1 MARIPC
7 LLAILLSPARP
18 RPSGRQWRFRTTAT
32 SERKAVASMARIF
45 SLVAIL
51 LLCGS
56 ALAQRQPLEISD
68 DDHEAVVVT
77 PSPTDGLVL
86 VRTDEVPYG
95 TAPDW
100 QNSLRRQVGGL
111 QVADLNG
118 DGWNDVVVGCYISN
132 SYPPYTDWENLI
144 YFNTGGQLEA
154 NPSWVSADE
163 VSTGDIQV
171 AFINADPYPDVFAA
185 NGGASM
191 SASVIYFGGPGG
203 PSTTPGWY
211 SAVPGAAWNNYALP
225 FDLDHDGDV
234 DVITANQGNSPSDPY
249 RPIFVFF
256 NNGGTLANVPGWQSA
271 ETSIQNFLA
280 MGDYDRDG
288 WEDLAVSKWA
298 NFASGI
304 YANRGG
310 QLETTP
316 IWTTGDTDTDKGV
329 AWADVDGD
337 QWPDLALGHDPTQL
351 WGNDHGALS
360 VVWSAQ
366 APYFGHSDVAF
377 CDVDRDGDQ
386 DLAEDHFSNGQVR
399 IYLNRDGVLDSA
411 PSWIYDSPT
420 VGTALAFGDLNG
432 DQWPDLVVGNSGE
445 PCVKVF
451 YAVPSTT
458 PVPADA
464 APRAVVLHGAAPNPF
479 NPRTTVAFT
488 LTTPSAVTL
497 RLHDAAGRLVRDL
510 ASGEAWPAGRH
521 EVVWDGRDDRGRE
534 APSGLYLAQLEA
546 AGTALI
552 CKLLLAR

>member
-1 MARIPC
+1 MRYLPT
-7 LLAILLSPARP
+7 LFL
-18 RPSGRQWRFRTTAT
+18 
-32 SERKAVASMARIF
+32 VF
-45 SLVAIL
+45 SLTMPAAADDL
-51 LLCGS
+51 P
-56 ALAQRQPLEISD
+56 REISAD
-68 DDHEAVVVT
+68 GHETIVVT

-86 VRTDEVPYG
+86 VRTEEVPYG

-144 YFNTGGQLEA
+144 YYNTGGQLEA
-154 NPSWVSADE
+154 SPSWVSADE

-171 AFINADPYPDVFAA
+171 AFINDDPYPDVFSA

-191 SASVIYFGGPGG
+191 SPSVIYFGGPDG
-203 PSTTPGWY
+203 PSPTPGWS
-211 SAVPGAAWNNYALP
+211 SAVPGSAWCNYALP
-225 FDLDHDGDV
+225 FDVDHDGDV
-234 DVITANQGNSPSDPY
+234 DVITANQGSVAPDSF
-249 RPIFVFF
+249 RPIFIFF
-256 NNGGTLANVPGWQSA
+256 NHEGTLANVPGWQSA
-271 ETSIQNFLA
+271 ELSIQNFLA

-298 NFASGI
+298 NFESGI

-310 QLETTP
+310 ALDSTP
-316 IWTTGDTDTDKGV
+316 IWTTGDDDTDKGV

-337 QWPDLALGHDPTQL
+337 EWLDLALGHDPTQV
-351 WGNDHGALS
+351 WGNDHGAFS
-360 VVWSAQ
+360 VAWSAQ

-458 PVPADA
+458 PVPSDA

-488 LTTPSAVTL
+488 LAATATITL
-497 RLHDAAGRLVRDL
+497 RIHDAAGRLVRVL
-510 ASGEAWPAGRH
+510 ASGEMLAAGRH
-521 EVVWDGRDDRGRE
+521 EIAWDGRDDRGRD
-534 APSGLYLAQLEA
+534 APTGSYVAQLDA
-546 AGTALI
+546 SATTLAG
-552 CKLLLAR
+552 KLMLVR

>member
-1 MARIPC
+1 MTMRYFHI
-7 LLAILLSPARP
+7 LLAVLGLVGTTYAQDLP
-18 RPSGRQWRFRTTAT
+18 R
-32 SERKAVASMARIF
+32 
-45 SLVAIL
+45 
-51 LLCGS
+51 
-56 ALAQRQPLEISD
+56 EISD
-68 DDHEAVVVT
+68 DGREVVVVT
-77 PSPTDGLVL
+77 PSPTDGLVE

-154 NPSWVSADE
+154 NPSWISADE

-171 AFINADPYPDVFAA
+171 ALINDDAYPDVFAA

-203 PSTTPGWY
+203 PATTPGWY
-211 SAVPGAAWNNYALP
+211 SAEPGAAWTNYALP

-234 DVITANQGNSPSDPY
+234 DVITANQGNSPDDAY
-249 RPIFVFF
+249 RPIYVFF
-256 NNGGTLANVPGWQSA
+256 NHDGVLANVPGWW
-271 ETSIQNFLA
+271 TPDLSIQNYLA
-280 MGDYDRDG
+280 MGDYDGDG

-298 NFASGI
+298 NFQSGI

-310 QLETTP
+310 TLETTP
-316 IWTTGDTDTDKGV
+316 IWTTGTTDTDKGV

-337 QWPDLALGHDPTQL
+337 TWPDLALGHTPTQL

-366 APYFGHSDVAF
+366 ASYFGHSDIAF

-399 IYLNRDGVLDSA
+399 IYLNRDGVLDSV
-411 PSWIYDSPT
+411 PSWVYDSPT

-464 APRAVVLHGAAPNPF
+464 TPRAVVLHGAAPNPF

-488 LTTPSAVTL
+488 LAAAGPVTL
-497 RLHDAAGRLVRDL
+497 RIHDAAGRLVRVLADGIDL
-510 ASGEAWPAGRH
+510 SAGRQ
-521 EVVWDGRDDRGRE
+521 EIVWDGRDDAGRG
-534 APSGLYLAQLEA
+534 APSGSYLAHLET
-546 AGTALI
+546 AGTTLT
-552 CKLLLAR
+552 CKLMLTR